1 MALTLQTARH
11 LIDTSE
17 ARARELNITITTVV
31 VDSGGFPL
39 ALSRMDGAGPM
50 TASIATSKAYTAAV
64 MRRASG
70 DLMPMAEQR
79 PQFFAAVSR
88 MGLVPLVPGL
98 GGVTVRESSEIVG
111 GIGVSGGT
119 AEQDLD
125 CAQAALK
132 AVGAV

>member
-11 LIDTSE
+11 LIDACE
-17 ARARELNITITTVV
+17 ARARQLNITITTAV
-31 VDSGGFPL
+31 VDSGGFLL

-98 GGVTVRESSEIVG
+98 GGVPVRGDGEIVG

-119 AEQDLD
+119 AEQDLE
-125 CAQAALK
+125 CAEVALR

>member
-11 LIDTSE
+11 LIDASE
-17 ARARELNITITTVV
+17 ARARQLNITITTAV
-31 VDSGGFPL
+31 VDGGGFLL

-98 GGVTVRESSEIVG
+98 GGVPIRGGGEIVG
-111 GIGVSGGT
+111 GIGVSGGA
-119 AEQDLD
+119 AEQDLE
-125 CAQAALK
+125 CAEAALR
-132 AVGAV
+132 AVDAV

>member
-1 MALTLQTARH
+1 MALTLQTSRH
-11 LIDTSE
+11 LIDASE
-17 ARARELNITITTVV
+17 AGARELNITITTVV
-31 VDSGGFPL
+31 VDSGGFLL

-98 GGVTVRESSEIVG
+98 GGVPVRESGDIVG

-125 CAQAALK
+125 WAQSALK
-132 AVGAV
+132 AVGAA

>member
-1 MALTLQTARH
+1 MECAGVV
-11 LIDTSE
+11 
-17 ARARELNITITTVV
+17 ELNVTITTVV
-31 VDSGGFPL
+31 VDSGGFLL
-39 ALSRMDGAGPM
+39 ALRRMDGAGPM
-50 TASIATSKAYTAAV
+50 TVSIATSTAYTAGV

-88 MGLVPLVPGL
+88 IGLVPLVPGL
-98 GGVTVRESSEIVG
+98 GGVPVRESGEIVG

-125 CAQAALK
+125 CAQSALK
-132 AVGAV
+132 AVGAA

>member
-11 LIDTSE
+11 LIDASE
-17 ARARELNITITTVV
+17 ARARELSITITTVV
-31 VDSGGFPL
+31 VDSAGFPL

-50 TASIATSKAYTAAV
+50 TASIATSKAYTAAI

-98 GGVTVRESSEIVG
+98 GAVPVREGSDIVG